1 MKRCTNCNG
10 HGFTVGAAEIEAAI
24 PGANNDAW
32 CQVMRC
38 DICCKFDGDT
48 SDELIDVFI
57 DKSGIDVP
65 VIIAHS
71 IYGDTYLWVNR
82 YVLQTIQHY
91 L

>member
-1 MKRCTNCNG
+1 MKKCTGCNG
-10 HGFTVGAAEIEAAI
+10 RGFIVGRAEIEEVI

-38 DICCKFDGDT
+38 DECFNFEGDT
-48 SDELIDVFI
+48 SDDLLQVFI

-65 VIIAHS
+65 IIIGHS

-82 YVLQTIQHY
+82 YVLQTMQHY